1 MYRNPDK
8 YFNINILYMQHQN
21 SKKAEIVFKTLA
33 KVIRR
38 EREKQNKSLRI
49 LADEYDIQ
57 KSLLSRLENGVNEPK
72 LISIWTISEALNM
85 PVSSLLRLVEEEL
98 PRGFTFVEKCLIL
111 TKRSPFYP
119 HPLKSLL
126 IHSLEKFFIN
136 FCS

>member
-1 MYRNPDK
+1 
-8 YFNINILYMQHQN
+8 MQHQN
-21 SKKAEIVFKTLA
+21 SKKAEIVFKTLV

-98 PRGFTFVEKCLIL
+98 PRGFSFVEK
-111 TKRSPFYP
+111 
-119 HPLKSLL
+119 
-126 IHSLEKFFIN
+126 
-136 FCS
+136 

>member
-1 MYRNPDK
+1 
-8 YFNINILYMQHQN
+8 MQHQN
-21 SKKAEIVFKTLA
+21 SKKAEIVFKALA

-38 EREKQNKSLRI
+38 EREKQDKSLRI

-98 PRGFTFVEKCLIL
+98 PRGFTLIEK
-111 TKRSPFYP
+111 
-119 HPLKSLL
+119 
-126 IHSLEKFFIN
+126 
-136 FCS
+136 

>member
-1 MYRNPDK
+1 
-8 YFNINILYMQHQN
+8 MQHQN
-21 SKKAEIVFKTLA
+21 SKKAEIVFKTLV

-98 PRGFTFVEKCLIL
+98 PRGFTFVEK
-111 TKRSPFYP
+111 
-119 HPLKSLL
+119 
-126 IHSLEKFFIN
+126 
-136 FCS
+136 

>member
-1 MYRNPDK
+1 
-8 YFNINILYMQHQN
+8 MQHQN

-98 PRGFTFVEKCLIL
+98 PRGFTFVEK
-111 TKRSPFYP
+111 
-119 HPLKSLL
+119 
-126 IHSLEKFFIN
+126 
-136 FCS
+136 